1 MRNTILFC
9 HSAKISLAQE
19 HIPYFLGGFAFVGLP
34 PPFAHFEHAFR
45 VIFSHKVSFW
55 EHPCNSSGL
64 LWINHPFQS
73 PWNVCIQTSPQ
84 GLGPVKYSP
93 MKMNT
98 PLEASLCGLSAEQ
111 LQKQGQ

>member
-45 VIFSHKVSFW
+45 VFFFSQSIFL
-55 EHPCNSSGL
+55 G
-64 LWINHPFQS
+64 
-73 PWNVCIQTSPQ
+73 TSLQ
-84 GLGPVKYSP
+84 LFR
-93 MKMNT
+93 
-98 PLEASLCGLSAEQ
+98 ASLDQSSLPISMECVYPN
-111 LQKQGQ
+111 